1 MSRKNTINFT
11 KKALDNLPIPTGDSR
26 PSYYDEQVNGLLI
39 RVTSKGTKSYMVF
52 RRINGVPKKN
62 TLGTYPEMTIEQ
74 ARREAIRVLSLI
86 SEGINPN
93 KLKKEALSKQ
103 ILTLEKVFEDY
114 SISKHNL
121 ASSTLKNYMSIL
133 DNYLNDWKKK
143 AISEI
148 TRDMVEQRH
157 RDISYGTGK
166 FAHKDGSPTRANTT
180 MRLVRALFNYA
191 KGQYE
196 DSRGEPLFVHN
207 PVDRITH
214 NKGWNKEKIRQGIV
228 HKYDLKKWYEG
239 VMELPLLS
247 SNSKGVN
254 SSEVARDLLIFILFT
269 GLRRDEALSLKWDDI
284 DFNNHSLT
292 IEDTK
297 NHETHSIPLTS
308 VLLEVLERRKRDK
321 HNPVINPYDN
331 PYVFQ
336 GTKVNSHLTP
346 PKKQIEKA
354 REIIGFHF
362 TLHDLRRT
370 FITTA
375 ESLDLPQYTLK
386 KLLNH
391 KDTRDVTGGYIIT
404 DMERLREPM
413 QRITDELWSHIND

>member
-103 ILTLEKVFEDY
+103 TLTLEKVFEDY

-121 ASSTLKNYMSIL
+121 ASSTLKNYISIL

-157 RDISYGTGK
+157 RDISYGTGQK
-166 FAHKDGSPTRANTT
+166 KSSPAAGKKTGTDALKINLNLGGST
-180 MRLVRALFNYA
+180 
-191 KGQYE
+191 G
-196 DSRGEPLFVHN
+196 
-207 PVDRITH
+207 
-214 NKGWNKEKIRQGIV
+214 
-228 HKYDLKKWYEG
+228 
-239 VMELPLLS
+239 S
-247 SNSKGVN
+247 S
-254 SSEVARDLLIFILFT
+254 
-269 GLRRDEALSLKWDDI
+269 
-284 DFNNHSLT
+284 
-292 IEDTK
+292 
-297 NHETHSIPLTS
+297 
-308 VLLEVLERRKRDK
+308 
-321 HNPVINPYDN
+321 
-331 PYVFQ
+331 
-336 GTKVNSHLTP
+336 
-346 PKKQIEKA
+346 
-354 REIIGFHF
+354 
-362 TLHDLRRT
+362 
-370 FITTA
+370 
-375 ESLDLPQYTLK
+375 
-386 KLLNH
+386 
-391 KDTRDVTGGYIIT
+391 TGGA
-404 DMERLREPM
+404 
-413 QRITDELWSHIND
+413 NV